1 MYSNYY
7 MMEQRTLEIQRE
19 KQAEA
24 LKTRRYNKA
33 RQLIKMLAR

>member
-1 MYSNYY
+1 MNGNYY
-7 MMEQRTLEIQRE
+7 VIEQVSRQIQRE

-24 LKTRRYNKA
+24 TKSRRYNKA

>member
-1 MYSNYY
+1 MNGNYY
-7 MMEQRTLEIQRE
+7 MMEQMASQIHRE

-33 RQLIKMLAR
+33 RQLIKKLAR

>member
-1 MYSNYY
+1 MNGNYY
-7 MMEQRTLEIQRE
+7 VMERMASEIQHE
-19 KQAEA
+19 KQAQA